1 MILQSKVVTK
11 NAAAFLFLAFLLLF
25 QTVPEAYEFHSEG
38 FLFNRGKVGIEIMFP
53 PEPTVFD
60 GSQRFLLLVR
70 IKRAEEPHDVVQ
82 MQGVDGAVEINFSE
96 FENLGSIAHLMLA

>member
-1 MILQSKVVTK
+1 ML
-11 NAAAFLFLAFLLLF
+11 
-25 QTVPEAYEFHSEG
+25 
-38 FLFNRGKVGIEIMFP
+38 P

-82 MQGVDGAVEINFSE
+82 MQGVDGAVEELSE
-96 FENLGSIAHLMLA
+96 SALMSNSPSVVKALVEKVTPLFAWIASA